1 MKCKRCGRELKSEN
15 SIQLGY
21 GKKCYEL
28 TFGENKEE
36 IKKIVGYFFTK

>member
-15 SIQLGY
+15 SIELEY

-28 TFGENKEE
+28 TFGDNKKEE
-36 IKKIVGYFFTK
+36 IKKIKGYFL